1 MPGNHGDLGYF
12 TVFDY
17 VYPFESGSFNTEVG
31 KVSPVIRTEYGYHLI
46 KVTSKREALGKVSVA
61 HLYMQMPKNA
71 THADSVKV
79 HLRIDSVYQKL
90 KNGAK
95 WDDMV
100 KQYSDDKGSAA
111 KGGQLPK
118 FGVNRMVPEFIDAIY
133 GLAKEGDFSAPVQT
147 PYGWHIIRLIEKKKP
162 GTYDEEHP
170 ELKNRV
176 SRDGRAELARKSVL
190 ANARKESGFTE
201 FPDAVKDFYA
211 VVTDS
216 IFTGKWDT
224 TLAKGMK
231 KPMFSIGNTT
241 CTQQDFTRY
250 LARTQHKMEKQKI
263 AFFVNKS
270 YQDFVN
276 ENLTKWMNANLE
288 MKFPDFK
295 NLMNEYRDGILLF
308 DLTDQKVW
316 SRAVKDTN
324 GLKSYYQDH
333 KNNYMWDERLD
344 ASIYTI
350 KDPKMAQKVRNF
362 IQSGLK
368 DDAILKEMNVD
379 TAKVVTVETG
389 KYSKKDNKYIDAIT
403 WKPGIS
409 DDIPAN
415 PGVVIVNVNKVLIP
429 DNKTLNEARGLVTN
443 DYQNYLEKIW
453 VDYLRHK
460 YTVTVNKDVLA
471 QIK

>member
-1 MPGNHGDLGYF
+1 
-12 TVFDY
+12 
-17 VYPFESGSFNTEVG
+17 
-31 KVSPVIRTEYGYHLI
+31 
-46 KVTSKREALGKVSVA
+46 
-61 HLYMQMPKNA
+61 
-71 THADSVKV
+71 
-79 HLRIDSVYQKL
+79 
-90 KNGAK
+90 
-95 WDDMV
+95 
-100 KQYSDDKGSAA
+100 
-111 KGGQLPK
+111 
-118 FGVNRMVPEFIDAIY
+118 
-133 GLAKEGDFSAPVQT
+133 
-147 PYGWHIIRLIEKKKP
+147 
-162 GTYDEEHP
+162 
-170 ELKNRV
+170 
-176 SRDGRAELARKSVL
+176 
-190 ANARKESGFTE
+190 
-201 FPDAVKDFYA
+201 
-211 VVTDS
+211 
-216 IFTGKWDT
+216 
-224 TLAKGMK
+224 
-231 KPMFSIGNTT
+231 MFSIGNTT